1 MILAADALL
10 TAILAAAAPA
20 DFALVE
26 PSSDAPTRPS
36 YAAHQLAYLGR
47 DLALDFNQWSGEY
60 KLWQY
65 ERGELSSCDAFSWP
79 PLTSGRWPKVAF
91 HEFVFL
97 GFMQLA
103 QIDVAS
109 GEVQV
114 SECNEEPFLPSGP
127 ALQCTRR
134 RLECAPL
141 LRHTL
146 APLVPEGAVADHELV
161 YLGASLLLH
170 YERTTGNWAMH
181 RYARCTAANT
191 SACGLS
197 APLARGALGAGEHH
211 TYLGD
216 DLVLS
221 WRPRAGGRYEIR
233 RVERHPDGGGALARL
248 VEGTLDLR
256 ASWSADALRHRLVS
270 LRGGEIVDYD
280 KETGE
285 YRILRLADVA
295 AAGGANASSA
305 ASGSALRLSAVGGG
319 TLPQSAEDECT
330 VHTTSDACLA
340 ASQLGGKCGW
350 CQSAG
355 ECRRGSPWG
364 PCKRSLCN
372 SPASCTPWH
381 TAAGDVSVVA
391 AAPAPVATP
400 TVVAAANTTTPPP
413 PAVAAGERPPAE
425 LVVGTRLWR
434 LTAFALH
441 GLQSDACAEA
451 KAARGTA
458 ACAVLG
464 GARLLRVRSV
474 ATHVLPSHVRFGVG
488 GGSLLSHEAEAEVV
502 AADADGGAYAHHALS
517 LVLLE
522 QLDAPDNFLLIHA
535 KVRVLPS
542 SGGMGGAAGGALDGP
557 LDAPLTLDAAAF
569 ANFAL
574 EPPSAAAAA
583 LALRPPGIFEVMK

>member
-1 MILAADALL
+1 MGLIQLSH
-10 TAILAAAAPA
+10 AILAASAAPA
-20 DFALVE
+20 DYALVE

-216 DLVLS
+216 DLLLS

-233 RVERHPDGGGALARL
+233 RVERHADGGGALVRL

-285 YRILRLADVA
+285 YRILRL
-295 AAGGANASSA
+295 SES
-305 ASGSALRLSAVGGG
+305 
-319 TLPQSAEDECT
+319 
-330 VHTTSDACLA
+330 
-340 ASQLGGKCGW
+340 
-350 CQSAG
+350 
-355 ECRRGSPWG
+355 
-364 PCKRSLCN
+364 
-372 SPASCTPWH
+372 
-381 TAAGDVSVVA
+381 
-391 AAPAPVATP
+391 
-400 TVVAAANTTTPPP
+400 PPP
-413 PAVAAGERPPAE
+413 TAPTRAPRRADPA
-425 LVVGTRLWR
+425 
-434 LTAFALH
+434 
-441 GLQSDACAEA
+441 D
-451 KAARGTA
+451 
-458 ACAVLG
+458 
-464 GARLLRVRSV
+464 
-474 ATHVLPSHVRFGVG
+474 
-488 GGSLLSHEAEAEVV
+488 
-502 AADADGGAYAHHALS
+502 
-517 LVLLE
+517 
-522 QLDAPDNFLLIHA
+522 
-535 KVRVLPS
+535 
-542 SGGMGGAAGGALDGP
+542 
-557 LDAPLTLDAAAF
+557 
-569 ANFAL
+569 
-574 EPPSAAAAA
+574 
-583 LALRPPGIFEVMK
+583 